1 MASKP
6 INSEP
11 TAFKTELAGLPNVG
25 TVPAT
30 PVVKAVLK
38 TLFSSKSKSFLESSL
53 NSWEILCVAQSTIT
67 PPAPATAKVV
77 KAVTATLAVES
88 KIGTA
93 IVAVEE
99 DRTGDGSMSYCF
111 SYKTIPKSY

>member
-25 TVPAT
+25 TMPAT

-53 NSWEILCVAQSTIT
+53 NSWEILCVGQSTIT

-88 KIGTA
+88 
-93 IVAVEE
+93 
-99 DRTGDGSMSYCF
+99 DRTGDGSMSYI
-111 SYKTIPKSY
+111 KLT